1 MNAMPQEIL
10 IMVLPIT
17 YIIVVIVFFATQKKR
32 MQVMRAEKKFFR
44 GVISIL
50 DSVQKDDDC
59 ISQTNMI
66 FKKLTEHYPPLTER
80 YNSSLDILE
89 ELITIYKTSA
99 PKEFK
104 RGYRLEL
111 SPKIVDRMHVIRNSM
126 KEQQPFSS
134 IPAKEANLLNMLKS
148 AITTDNV
155 ELGSNTL
162 NQLADEIEI
171 MEGNLHTQD
180 KKMLTSSIISILGVI
195 LTFFFG
201 IIAFLQFLR
210 T

>member
-1 MNAMPQEIL
+1 MLEGIL
-10 IMVLPIT
+10 FIMGFSIAYILV
-17 YIIVVIVFFATQKKR
+17 IIVYLFTQKKR
-32 MQVMRAEKKFFR
+32 MLVMLAEKKFFR

-59 ISQTNMI
+59 ISQINMI
-66 FKKLTEHYPPLTER
+66 FKKLTEQYPPMTER

-104 RGYRLEL
+104 RRYRLEL
-111 SPKIVDRMHVIRNSM
+111 SPKIMDRMHVIRNSM

-134 IPAKEANLLNMLKS
+134 ISAKEANLLNMLKS
-148 AITTDNV
+148 AITTDNA
-155 ELGSNTL
+155 ELALNTL
-162 NQLADEIEI
+162 NQLADGIEI
-171 MEGNLHTQD
+171 MEGNVHTLN
-180 KKMLTSSIISILGVI
+180 KKMMTSSIISILGVI
-195 LTFFFG
+195 LTLFFG

-210 T
+210 IP

>member
-1 MNAMPQEIL
+1 
-10 IMVLPIT
+10 
-17 YIIVVIVFFATQKKR
+17 
-32 MQVMRAEKKFFR
+32 MRAEKKFFR

-59 ISQTNMI
+59 ISQINMI
-66 FKKLTEHYPPLTER
+66 FKKLTEHYLPLTER

-99 PKEFK
+99 PKDFK
-104 RGYRLEL
+104 RRYSLEL
-111 SPKIVDRMHVIRNSM
+111 SPKIMDKLHVIRNSM

-148 AITTDNV
+148 VITTDNA
-155 ELGSNTL
+155 ELGLNTL

-171 MEGNLHTQD
+171 MEGNVQTLN
-180 KKMLTSSIISILGVI
+180 KKMMTSSIISILGVI
-195 LTFFFG
+195 LTLFFG